1 MLLALDSIQLICL
14 VMLVPH
20 LELLKEIQKAKVVLQ
35 GLDNTLTNLTIR
47 EKVLLLNREISLV
60 SLSQQTVRQGLET
73 IILI

>member
-1 MLLALDSIQLICL
+1 MHPAQASIQLICL

-35 GLDNTLTNLTIR
+35 GLDNTLINLTTR
-47 EKVLLLNREISLV
+47 EKELPSNREISLV

-73 IILI
+73 TILI